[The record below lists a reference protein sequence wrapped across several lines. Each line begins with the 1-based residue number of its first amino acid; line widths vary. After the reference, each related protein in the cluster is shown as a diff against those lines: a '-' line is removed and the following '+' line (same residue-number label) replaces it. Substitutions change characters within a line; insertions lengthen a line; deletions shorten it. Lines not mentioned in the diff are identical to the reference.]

1 MNLTFGFAAS
11 FPCLRSI
18 PKFNGHSSKHSIM
31 AAMSKPLQFRIE
43 GMDCAEEV
51 ALLKRE
57 LVPLV
62 GEEALRFDLLNAK
75 LTVNLSTSSS
85 SSAEIEAAI
94 ARSGLKA
101 IPWEQKLRSE
111 QPSFF
116 AANLR
121 TLLTSIS
128 GVAGLSG
135 YLIESSNAGESM
147 ATTWFARLLYA
158 IAIASGCGMV
168 FPKAWRSL
176 ITLRPDMNLLMTVA
190 VIGAACIGEWSEGA
204 TVAFLF
210 SLSLLLES
218 WSVSRAR
225 NAIGKLMN
233 LSPPRAILKQADG
246 QTNEVSPEEVPVGSV
261 VVVRPGEKLPLDG
274 KVVSGSSSIN
284 QASITGESVPVEKR
298 INDSVFAGTVN
309 GDGLLEIETTRL
321 VEDTTLAKIIRM
333 VGDAQ
338 SQRAPSE
345 KWVEKFAA
353 IYTPLVMLA
362 SISVLCIPPLLLQA
376 NWNESLYRALVL
388 LVIAC
393 PCALVISTP
402 VSIVA
407 ALASAARHGVLI
419 KGGLFVEIPAR
430 LRAIALDKT
439 GTLTEGKPSVV
450 QLVPLNG
457 HDEQELLHRAGG
469 LERGSTHPLAQ
480 AIVAEALKRKA
491 DLPDVDQFEIIQ
503 GKGARGVIDGKLYW
517 LGSHRYLEERGQ
529 ETPEV
534 HQQLEALQLEGRSI
548 VVVGNDEHVCGFI
561 ALGDAIRTE
570 SVDTIAELHELG
582 VKKVVMLTGDNTGTA
597 SAVARAVSIDE
608 VKSELLPADK
618 VDAVA
623 KLVEQYGTVAMIG
636 DGVNDAPALAR
647 ATLGIAMGAVGSDAA
662 IETADIALMSDE
674 LAKVPWLI
682 RHSRRALQIIRQN
695 IVFSLAVK
703 AIFVLLTFTGYST
716 LWGAIAADTGA
727 SLLVVANGLRLLRA

>member
-1 MNLTFGFAAS
+1 
-11 FPCLRSI
+11 
-18 PKFNGHSSKHSIM
+18 M

-695 IVFSLAVK
+695 MVFSLAVK

>member
-1 MNLTFGFAAS
+1 
-11 FPCLRSI
+11 
-18 PKFNGHSSKHSIM
+18 M

-703 AIFVLLTFTGYST
+703 AIFVLLTFAGYST

>member
-1 MNLTFGFAAS
+1 
-11 FPCLRSI
+11 
-18 PKFNGHSSKHSIM
+18 M

-534 HQQLEALQLEGRSI
+534 HQQLEA
-548 VVVGNDEHVCGFI
+548 
-561 ALGDAIRTE
+561 
-570 SVDTIAELHELG
+570 
-582 VKKVVMLTGDNTGTA
+582 
-597 SAVARAVSIDE
+597 
-608 VKSELLPADK
+608 
-618 VDAVA
+618 
-623 KLVEQYGTVAMIG
+623 
-636 DGVNDAPALAR
+636 
-647 ATLGIAMGAVGSDAA
+647 
-662 IETADIALMSDE
+662 
-674 LAKVPWLI
+674 
-682 RHSRRALQIIRQN
+682 
-695 IVFSLAVK
+695 
-703 AIFVLLTFTGYST
+703 
-716 LWGAIAADTGA
+716 
-727 SLLVVANGLRLLRA
+727 

>member
-1 MNLTFGFAAS
+1 
-11 FPCLRSI
+11 
-18 PKFNGHSSKHSIM
+18 M

-168 FPKAWRSL
+168 FPKAWLSL

>member
-1 MNLTFGFAAS
+1 
-11 FPCLRSI
+11 
-18 PKFNGHSSKHSIM
+18 M

-582 VKKVVMLTGDNTGTA
+582 IKKVVMLTGDNTGTA

>member
-1 MNLTFGFAAS
+1 
-11 FPCLRSI
+11 
-18 PKFNGHSSKHSIM
+18 M

-261 VVVRPGEKLPLDG
+261 VVVRPG
-274 KVVSGSSSIN
+274 
-284 QASITGESVPVEKR
+284 
-298 INDSVFAGTVN
+298 
-309 GDGLLEIETTRL
+309 
-321 VEDTTLAKIIRM
+321 
-333 VGDAQ
+333 
-338 SQRAPSE
+338 
-345 KWVEKFAA
+345 
-353 IYTPLVMLA
+353 
-362 SISVLCIPPLLLQA
+362 
-376 NWNESLYRALVL
+376 
-388 LVIAC
+388 
-393 PCALVISTP
+393 
-402 VSIVA
+402 
-407 ALASAARHGVLI
+407 
-419 KGGLFVEIPAR
+419 
-430 LRAIALDKT
+430 
-439 GTLTEGKPSVV
+439 
-450 QLVPLNG
+450 
-457 HDEQELLHRAGG
+457 
-469 LERGSTHPLAQ
+469 
-480 AIVAEALKRKA
+480 
-491 DLPDVDQFEIIQ
+491 
-503 GKGARGVIDGKLYW
+503 
-517 LGSHRYLEERGQ
+517 
-529 ETPEV
+529 
-534 HQQLEALQLEGRSI
+534 RS
-548 VVVGNDEHVCGFI
+548 C
-561 ALGDAIRTE
+561 R
-570 SVDTIAELHELG
+570 
-582 VKKVVMLTGDNTGTA
+582 
-597 SAVARAVSIDE
+597 
-608 VKSELLPADK
+608 
-618 VDAVA
+618 
-623 KLVEQYGTVAMIG
+623 
-636 DGVNDAPALAR
+636 
-647 ATLGIAMGAVGSDAA
+647 
-662 IETADIALMSDE
+662 
-674 LAKVPWLI
+674 
-682 RHSRRALQIIRQN
+682 
-695 IVFSLAVK
+695 
-703 AIFVLLTFTGYST
+703 
-716 LWGAIAADTGA
+716 
-727 SLLVVANGLRLLRA
+727 

>member
-1 MNLTFGFAAS
+1 
-11 FPCLRSI
+11 
-18 PKFNGHSSKHSIM
+18 M

>member
-1 MNLTFGFAAS
+1 
-11 FPCLRSI
+11 
-18 PKFNGHSSKHSIM
+18 M

-636 DGVNDAPALAR
+636 DGVNDLELLWEPSE
-647 ATLGIAMGAVGSDAA
+647 ATQRSKPP
-662 IETADIALMSDE
+662 T
-674 LAKVPWLI
+674 
-682 RHSRRALQIIRQN
+682 
-695 IVFSLAVK
+695 
-703 AIFVLLTFTGYST
+703 LL
-716 LWGAIAADTGA
+716 
-727 SLLVVANGLRLLRA
+727 

>member
-1 MNLTFGFAAS
+1 
-11 FPCLRSI
+11 
-18 PKFNGHSSKHSIM
+18 
-31 AAMSKPLQFRIE
+31 
-43 GMDCAEEV
+43 
-51 ALLKRE
+51 
-57 LVPLV
+57 
-62 GEEALRFDLLNAK
+62 
-75 LTVNLSTSSS
+75 
-85 SSAEIEAAI
+85 
-94 ARSGLKA
+94 
-101 IPWEQKLRSE
+101 
-111 QPSFF
+111 
-116 AANLR
+116 
-121 TLLTSIS
+121 
-128 GVAGLSG
+128 
-135 YLIESSNAGESM
+135 
-147 ATTWFARLLYA
+147 
-158 IAIASGCGMV
+158 
-168 FPKAWRSL
+168 
-176 ITLRPDMNLLMTVA
+176 
-190 VIGAACIGEWSEGA
+190 
-204 TVAFLF
+204 
-210 SLSLLLES
+210 
-218 WSVSRAR
+218 
-225 NAIGKLMN
+225 
-233 LSPPRAILKQADG
+233 
-246 QTNEVSPEEVPVGSV
+246 
-261 VVVRPGEKLPLDG
+261 
-274 KVVSGSSSIN
+274 
-284 QASITGESVPVEKR
+284 
-298 INDSVFAGTVN
+298 
-309 GDGLLEIETTRL
+309 
-321 VEDTTLAKIIRM
+321 M

>member
-1 MNLTFGFAAS
+1 
-11 FPCLRSI
+11 
-18 PKFNGHSSKHSIM
+18 M

-147 ATTWFARLLYA
+147 ATTWFERLLYA

-503 GKGARGVIDGKLYW
+503 GKGARGVIDDKLYW

-703 AIFVLLTFTGYST
+703 AIFVFLTFTGYST

>member
-1 MNLTFGFAAS
+1 
-11 FPCLRSI
+11 
-18 PKFNGHSSKHSIM
+18 
-31 AAMSKPLQFRIE
+31 MSKPLQFRIE

-51 ALLKRE
+51 ALLNRE

-246 QTNEVSPEEVPVGSV
+246 QTSEVSPEEVPVGSV

-480 AIVAEALKRKA
+480 AIVTEALKRKA

>member
-1 MNLTFGFAAS
+1 
-11 FPCLRSI
+11 
-18 PKFNGHSSKHSIM
+18 M

-284 QASITGESVPVEKR
+284 QASITGESVPLEKR

-682 RHSRRALQIIRQN
+682 RHSRRALQIIRQI